1 MTVLRLFKKILLL
14 KAWLLT
20 LLALVLALSGCSSSP
35 SIQEQEKIINYEKCL
50 EFQIARWEAYQSAF
64 RENTP
69 YSFQY
74 DKLEKATF
82 SDIVFK
88 CEFFFLP

>member
-1 MTVLRLFKKILLL
+1 MKSLPI
-14 KAWLLT
+14 AS
-20 LLALVLALSGCSSSP
+20 LALVLALSGCSSSP
-35 SIQEQEKIINYEKCL
+35 SNREQEKIINYEKCL

>member
-1 MTVLRLFKKILLL
+1 MKSLSIAT
-14 KAWLLT
+14 LT
-20 LLALVLALSGCSSSP
+20 LVLALSGCSSSP

-69 YSFQY
+69 YGFQY
-74 DKLEKATF
+74 DNLEKATF

>member
-1 MTVLRLFKKILLL
+1 MKSLPI
-14 KAWLLT
+14 AS
-20 LLALVLALSGCSSSP
+20 LALVLALSGCSSSP
-35 SIQEQEKIINYEKCL
+35 SIEEQEGIINYEKCL
-50 EFQIARWEAYQSAF
+50 EFQIARWEAYQSSF

-69 YSFQY
+69 NSFQY